1 MECELRSGNSV
12 KVTRLNRKPVYIG
25 FGFAMR
31 DYLADVQDHHLYV
44 VSEHAVKEF
53 PGESMREALL
63 FFKEVLYET
72 KSLGETT

>member
-1 MECELRSGNSV
+1 V

-31 DYLADVQDHHLYV
+31 DYLADVQDQHLYV

-53 PGESMREALL
+53 PGEAMQEALL
-63 FFKEVLYET
+63 FFKELLYGSDSRRARDT
-72 KSLGETT
+72 